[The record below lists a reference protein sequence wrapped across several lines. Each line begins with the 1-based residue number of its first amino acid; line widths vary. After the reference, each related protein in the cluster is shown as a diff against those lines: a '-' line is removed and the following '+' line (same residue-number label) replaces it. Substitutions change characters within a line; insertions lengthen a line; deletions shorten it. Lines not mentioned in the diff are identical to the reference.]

1 MPSASADPAYLA
13 YLRSV
18 GVEEADLQNVA
29 AQRVSALTRQLAR
42 GLPGYAQQKTD
53 AIQGVGN
60 QFEDRGIFRGGMR
73 QVKQADAGREV
84 DRARNEF
91 ELGIRDNIAG
101 TYTNTALD
109 IARLRRGLAEQNI
122 NSAQNVA
129 LANASSGIY

>member
-18 GVEEADLQNVA
+18 GVEDADLQNVA

-42 GLPGYAQQKTD
+42 GLPGYAQQKQD
-53 AIQGVGN
+53 AVTSVGN
-60 QFEDRGIFRGGMR
+60 EFEDRGVFRSGMR
-73 QVKQADAGREV
+73 QVKQADAGRAV
-84 DRARNEF
+84 DTARNEF
-91 ELGIRDNIAG
+91 EAGLRDQIAG
-101 TYTNTALD
+101 TYTNTAAD

-129 LANASSGIY
+129 LANANSGIY

>member
-42 GLPGYAQQKTD
+42 GLPGYAQQRTD
-53 AIQGVGN
+53 AIAGVGH
-60 QFEDRGIFRGGMR
+60 QFEDRGVFRSGNR
-73 QVKQADAGREV
+73 QIKQADAAREI
-84 DRARNEF
+84 DRSRNEF
-91 ELGIRDNIAG
+91 EVGLRDQIAG
-101 TYTNTALD
+101 TYLNTAAD

-129 LANASSGIY
+129 LANANSGIY